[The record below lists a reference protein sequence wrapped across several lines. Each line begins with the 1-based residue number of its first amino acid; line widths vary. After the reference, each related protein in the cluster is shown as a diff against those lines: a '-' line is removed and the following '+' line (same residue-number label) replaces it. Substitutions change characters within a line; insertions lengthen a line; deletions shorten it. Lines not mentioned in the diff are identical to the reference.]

1 MDEKPKRT
9 LINNN
14 CVSLNLIKISHTKTF
29 KTRKFVALKSYSMFR
44 KISIA
49 AAALLSVITIDAQK
63 NKNNQVDRP
72 KLVVGL
78 VIDQMRWDYLYR
90 YYSKY
95 GNDGFKRLLN
105 KGYSLNNVHIPYVP
119 TVTALGHT
127 SIYTGSVPAIHGI
140 AGNDWTDKET
150 GKNVYCTTD
159 ENVQPVGT
167 TNVKVGSHSPK
178 NLWSTT
184 VTDEL
189 RLATNFQGKVVGVSL
204 KDRASILPAGHTPN
218 GAYWFD
224 DSTGDFITS
233 TWYMNDLPQWVKS
246 FNSQN
251 LPDQLVAN
259 GWNTLL
265 PIDQYTESS
274 PDNSPWEGLLGSSK
288 TPVFPYNNL
297 AEDYKTKKDNIRYT
311 PFGNTLT
318 LKLAEASVEGEN
330 LGADEVTD
338 ILAINL
344 ASTDYAGHKFGP
356 NSIEVEDVYLRLDQ
370 DLAQFFKYLDGKVG
384 KNQYTVFVSADH
396 GGAHSV
402 GFLKE
407 HKINTGFFG
416 EGMEKSLNEKL
427 KSKFGVDKL
436 INGVDNY
443 QIYFDRKL
451 MADNNLELED
461 IKEFAIHELEK
472 DPTVLYAVST
482 TEVQEATIPEPIKQ
496 RIINGINRQR
506 SGDIQLISHDSM
518 LPPYSKTGTTH
529 SVWNSYDAHIP
540 LIFMGWGI
548 KHGESNKQYHM
559 TDIAPT
565 VSALLHIQFPSGN
578 VGNPITE
585 VIGR

>member
-1 MDEKPKRT
+1 M
-9 LINNN
+9 I
-14 CVSLNLIKISHTKTF
+14 
-29 KTRKFVALKSYSMFR
+29 RKSC
-44 KISIA
+44 IA
-49 AAALLSVITIDAQK
+49 IFALLTINFTTAQK
-63 NKNNQVDRP
+63 NKNSQVERP

-78 VIDQMRWDYLYR
+78 VVDQMRWDYLYR
-90 YYSKY
+90 FYNKY

-105 KGYSLNNVHIPYVP
+105 KGYSLNNVNIPYVP

-159 ENVQPVGT
+159 ETVQPVGT
-167 TNVKVGSHSPK
+167 TNAKVGSHSPK

-189 RLATNFQGKVVGVSL
+189 RLATNFQGKVIGVSL

-224 DSTGDFITS
+224 DSSGNFVTS
-233 TWYMNDLPQWVKS
+233 TYYMNDLPQWMKN
-246 FNSQN
+246 FNAQN
-251 LPDQLVAN
+251 LPEKLIAN
-259 GWNTLL
+259 GWSTLL
-265 PIDQYTESS
+265 PINQYTESS
-274 PDNSPWEGLLGSSK
+274 PDNSAWEGLLGTAK
-288 TPVFPYNNL
+288 TPTFPYSNL
-297 AEDYKTKKDNIRYT
+297 AKDYQDKKDNIRYT

-318 LKLAEASVEGEN
+318 LKLAEASVEGEK
-330 LGADEVTD
+330 LGSDDITD
-338 ILAINL
+338 MLAINL

-356 NSIEVEDVYLRLDQ
+356 NSIEVEDVYLRLDK
-370 DLAQFFKYLDGKVG
+370 DLAEFFNYLDSKVG
-384 KNQYTVFVSADH
+384 KGQYTVFLSADH

-402 GFLKE
+402 GFLQE
-407 HKINTGFFG
+407 HNIPTGFFG
-416 EGMEKSLNEKL
+416 ERMQKNMNQKL
-427 KSKFGVDKL
+427 KDKFGVDQL
-436 INGVDNY
+436 INAIDNY
-443 QIYFDRKL
+443 QVYFDRKL
-451 MADNNLELED
+451 LKDNKLELD
-461 IKEFAIHELEK
+461 DVRDFAINELEK
-472 DPTVLYAVST
+472 DPTVLYAVSV
-482 TEVQEATIPEPIKQ
+482 TEVQEASIPEPIKQ

-548 KHGESNKQYHM
+548 QHGESNKPYFM

-565 VSALLHIQFPSGN
+565 VSSLLKIQFPSGN
-578 VGNPITE
+578 VGNPIVE
-585 VIGR
+585 VLGK

>member
-1 MDEKPKRT
+1 M
-9 LINNN
+9 LG
-14 CVSLNLIKISHTKTF
+14 
-29 KTRKFVALKSYSMFR
+29 

-49 AAALLSVITIDAQK
+49 GALFLSAITINAQK
-63 NKNNQVDRP
+63 NKTTQLERP

-78 VIDQMRWDYLYR
+78 VVDQMRWDYLYR
-90 YYSKY
+90 YYNKY

-105 KGYSLNNVHIPYVP
+105 TGYSLNNVHINYIP

-127 SIYTGSVPAIHGI
+127 CIYTGSVPAIHGI

-159 ENVQPVGT
+159 ENVHPVGT
-167 TNVKVGSHSPK
+167 TSVESGSHSPK

-189 RLATNFQGKVVGVSL
+189 RLATNFQGKVIGLSL

-218 GAYWFD
+218 GAFWFD
-224 DSTGDFITS
+224 ATTGNFITS
-233 TWYMNDLPQWVKS
+233 SWYMNELPQWVKS
-246 FNSQN
+246 FNSQKM
-251 LPDQLVAN
+251 PEKLVAN

-265 PIDQYTESS
+265 PINQYTESS
-274 PDNSPWEGLLGSSK
+274 PDNSSWEGLLGSAK
-288 TPVFPYNNL
+288 TPTFPYNNL
-297 AEDYKTKKDNIRYT
+297 AADYNAKKENIRYT

-318 LKLAEASVEGEN
+318 LKLAEASIEGEK
-330 LGADEVTD
+330 LGDDAITD
-338 ILAINL
+338 FLAINL

-370 DLAQFFKYLDGKVG
+370 DLAKFFSYLDLKVG
-384 KNQYTVFVSADH
+384 KGQYTIFLSADH

-407 HKINTGFFG
+407 HKILTGFFG
-416 EGMEKSLNEKL
+416 EDMEKEINQKL
-427 KSKFGVDKL
+427 KDKFGTDKL
-436 INGVDNY
+436 INNIDNN

-451 MADNNLELED
+451 MKENKLELDE
-461 IKEFAIHELEK
+461 ITEFTIHELENN
-472 DPTVLYAVST
+472 PTVLYAVSVT
-482 TEVQEATIPEPIKQ
+482 AVQEATIPEPIKQ
-496 RIINGINRQR
+496 KIINGINRQR
-506 SGDIQLISHDSM
+506 SGDIQLISHDGM

-529 SVWNSYDAHIP
+529 SVWNSYDSHIP

-548 KHGESNKQYHM
+548 QQGESNKPYNM

-565 VSALLHIQFPSGN
+565 VSSLLKIQFPSGN
-578 VGNPITE
+578 IGNPITE
-585 VIGR
+585 VIGK

>member
-1 MDEKPKRT
+1 
-9 LINNN
+9 
-14 CVSLNLIKISHTKTF
+14 
-29 KTRKFVALKSYSMFR
+29 MFR

-49 AAALLSVITIDAQK
+49 AAALLSVITINAQK

-288 TPVFPYNNL
+288 TPVFPYSNL

-384 KNQYTVFVSADH
+384 KNKYTVFVSADH

-427 KSKFGVDKL
+427 KAKFGVDKL

-451 MADNNLELED
+451 MADNDLELED

>member
-1 MDEKPKRT
+1 M
-9 LINNN
+9 L
-14 CVSLNLIKISHTKTF
+14 
-29 KTRKFVALKSYSMFR
+29 R

-49 AAALLSVITIDAQK
+49 AATFLSVMTINAQK
-63 NKNNQVDRP
+63 NKNSQLERP

-78 VIDQMRWDYLYR
+78 VVDQMRWDYLYR
-90 YYSKY
+90 FYNKF

-105 KGYSLNNVHIPYVP
+105 SGYSLNNVHIPYVP

-159 ENVQPVGT
+159 ESVKPVGT

-189 RLATNFQGKVVGVSL
+189 RLATNFQAKVVGVSL
-204 KDRASILPAGHTPN
+204 KDRASILPAGHTPT
-218 GAYWFD
+218 GAFWFD
-224 DSTGDFITS
+224 DSTGNFITS

-246 FNSQN
+246 FNSQA
-251 LPDQLVAN
+251 LPDKLVAN

-265 PIDQYTESS
+265 PINQYTESS
-274 PDNSPWEGLLGSSK
+274 PDNSAWEGLLGSAK
-288 TPVFPYNNL
+288 TPTFPYSNL
-297 AEDYKTKKDNIRYT
+297 AKDYQDRKDNIRYT

-318 LKLAEASVEGEN
+318 LKMAEAAVEGEKM
-330 LGADEVTD
+330 GSDDVTD
-338 ILAINL
+338 FLAINL

-370 DLAQFFKYLDGKVG
+370 DFAKFFNYLDEKVG
-384 KNQYTVFVSADH
+384 KGQYTVFLSADH

-402 GFLKE
+402 GFLQE
-407 HKINTGFFG
+407 HKLPTGFFG
-416 EGMEKSLNEKL
+416 EGMEKNINQKL
-427 KSKFGVDKL
+427 KDKFGVDKL
-436 INGVDNY
+436 INSVENY
-443 QIYFDRKL
+443 QVYFDRKL
-451 MADNNLELED
+451 LADNKLELD
-461 IKEFAIHELEK
+461 DVRDFTIKELQK
-472 DPTVLYAVST
+472 DPTVLYAVSVE
-482 TEVQEATIPEPIKQ
+482 EVQEATIPEPIKQ

-518 LPPYSKTGTTH
+518 LPPYAKTGTTH

-540 LIFMGWGI
+540 LLFMGWGI
-548 KHGESNKQYHM
+548 QHGESNKPYFM

-565 VSALLHIQFPSGN
+565 VSALLKIQFPSGN

-585 VIGR
+585 AIGK

>member
-14 CVSLNLIKISHTKTF
+14 CVSLNLIKISHPKTF

-159 ENVQPVGT
+159 ESVQPVGT

-233 TWYMNDLPQWVKS
+233 TYYMNDLPQWVKS

-265 PIDQYTESS
+265 PINQYTESS

-288 TPVFPYNNL
+288 TPVFPYSNL

-427 KSKFGVDKL
+427 KAKFGVDKL

-461 IKEFAIHELEK
+461 IKEYAIHELEK

>member
-1 MDEKPKRT
+1 MDEKSKRT

-14 CVSLNLIKISHTKTF
+14 CVSLNLIKISHPKTF
-29 KTRKFVALKSYSMFR
+29 KTCKFVALKSYSMFR

-233 TWYMNDLPQWVKS
+233 TYYMNDLPQWVKS

-251 LPDQLVAN
+251 LPDKLVAN

-265 PIDQYTESS
+265 PINQYTESS

-288 TPVFPYNNL
+288 TPVFPYSNL

>member
-1 MDEKPKRT
+1 M
-9 LINNN
+9 LQ
-14 CVSLNLIKISHTKTF
+14 
-29 KTRKFVALKSYSMFR
+29 KSYSMLK
-44 KISIA
+44 KITIA
-49 AAALLSVITIDAQK
+49 AACFMSVITISAQK
-63 NKNNQVDRP
+63 NKNSQVERP

-78 VIDQMRWDYLYR
+78 VVDQMRWDYLYR
-90 YYSKY
+90 FYSKF
-95 GNDGFKRLLN
+95 GNEGFKRLLK
-105 KGYSLNNVHIPYVP
+105 KGYSLNNVHINYVP
-119 TVTALGHT
+119 TVTALGHA

-159 ENVQPVGT
+159 ESVQPVGT
-167 TNVKVGSHSPK
+167 TNAKVGSHSPK

-184 VTDEL
+184 ITDEL
-189 RLATNFQGKVVGVSL
+189 RLATNFQGKVIGVSL

-218 GAYWFD
+218 GAFWFD
-224 DSTGDFITS
+224 DSSGDFITS
-233 TWYMNDLPQWVKS
+233 SYYMNDLPQWVKS
-246 FNSQN
+246 FNTQN
-251 LPDQLVAN
+251 LPEKLVAN

-265 PIDQYTESS
+265 PINQYTESS
-274 PDNSPWEGLLGSSK
+274 PDNSSWEGLLGSAK
-288 TPVFPYNNL
+288 TPTFPYNNL
-297 AEDYKTKKDNIRYT
+297 AADYQIKKDNIRYT

-318 LKLAEASVEGEN
+318 FKLAEASVEGEN
-330 LGADEVTD
+330 LGQDNVTD

-370 DLAQFFKYLDGKVG
+370 DLAQFFNYLDSKVG
-384 KNQYTVFVSADH
+384 KGQYTVFLSADH

-407 HKINTGFFG
+407 HKITTGFFG
-416 EGMEKSLNEKL
+416 EGMEKNLNQKL
-427 KSKFGVDKL
+427 KDKFGVDKL

-443 QIYFDRKL
+443 QVYFDRKL
-451 MADNNLELED
+451 LKDNNLDLED
-461 IKEFAIHELEK
+461 IKEFAILELEK

-482 TEVQEATIPEPIKQ
+482 TEVQESTIPEPIKQ

-518 LPPYSKTGTTH
+518 LPTYAKTGTTH

-548 KHGESNKQYHM
+548 QQGESNEPYNM

-565 VSALLHIQFPSGN
+565 VSALLKIQFPSGN
-578 VGNPITE
+578 IGNPITE
-585 VIGR
+585 ALKK